1 MSYPFKKILCPIQFE
16 DSEQMALTLA
26 SQMAKDMGA
35 TVYLLHVVLNMQA
48 VDAPETAVTADK
60 SAEDDARLK
69 LQPIAAEKLAGLK
82 FEIVT
87 RVAGPGDTSRAVLE
101 VAADLDA
108 DLIVLKTHGRHGLA
122 HFVMGSVAEQVVRR
136 AHCSVLTLTA
146 TAEERHLGSMRTP
159 LTAED

>member
-69 LQPIAAEKLAGLK
+69 LQAIAAEKLAGLK

-101 VAADLDA
+101 VATDLDA

-136 AHCSVLTLTA
+136 AHCSVLTLTS

-159 LTAED
+159 LASED